1 MHTLIVV
8 VYLVFETDT
17 SVVAVIMYIDS
28 AGYIYIYTHTYIKST
43 YASYWSYMNCFL
55 MKWGASVNQVSQRTL
70 WYYRYYDNITTEIQ
84 LSLS

>member
-28 AGYIYIYTHTYIKST
+28 AGYIYIYIYIYIYTHIHT
-43 YASYWSYMNCFL
+43 
-55 MKWGASVNQVSQRTL
+55 
-70 WYYRYYDNITTEIQ
+70 
-84 LSLS
+84 